1 MRKKIMKLEK
11 HKNYV
16 YLIIFID
23 EINVKGGFICMAK
36 GLDKITVKNVFKN
49 ANEGKIKE
57 IYTKKWIEIINRL
70 EKIKYM
76 KLK

>member
-1 MRKKIMKLEK
+1 MKLKK
-11 HKNYV
+11 HKNYI
-16 YLIIFID
+16 YLIRFID

-49 ANEGKIKE
+49 ADEEKIKE

-70 EKIKYM
+70 EKTKYM